1 MSIDTM
7 LIILIIMLSVLLA
20 VGFLKLSRENPRLLG
35 GIGNYHWDK
44 YIEVFQPKRNYS
56 ILEDPQEDE

>member
-1 MSIDTM
+1 M